1 MMVAACD
8 RSTPAAPV
16 SLDAAGPAASFAVPP
31 PPPSVDAQPSSEGG
45 APTVA
50 PPPTVRVE
58 NIGMHV
64 GGGPNDAATKA
75 PIAES
80 VAPHFEELRACWAKV
95 DDSTRGGDFGV
106 DLLIGADGGLAQ
118 VTHARTN
125 LRPDAFRDCV
135 LGVFE
140 NVDFQK
146 PRNGRTMVSY
156 SLRFTP

>member
-1 MMVAACD
+1 MMVAACG
-8 RSTPAAPV
+8 RSTAAAPV
-16 SLDAAGPAASFAVPP
+16 WSDAAGAAASLAAPP
-31 PPPSVDAQPSSEGG
+31 TPPSVDAQPFEGG
-45 APTVA
+45 ASPSVA

-58 NIGMHV
+58 NIGIHV
-64 GGGPNDAATKA
+64 GGGPNDAVTKA

-80 VAPHFEELRACWAKV
+80 VAPHFDELRACWAKV
-95 DDSTRGGDFGV
+95 DDPARGGDFGV

-118 VTHARTN
+118 VTHPRTN

-146 PRNGRTMVSY
+146 PRNGRTTVSY